1 MPSGLRL
8 PSNWALAEKIM
19 AMEQGTL
26 CRLVGLSKAGPWEQ
40 EGALG
45 SLQAELAAN
54 GVDQGRGSNEFHYF
68 CHLLEKLTMR
78 QQLVKAIRGS
88 GANSVLALRHQDGC

>member
-1 MPSGLRL
+1 
-8 PSNWALAEKIM
+8 M

-26 CRLVGLSKAGPWEQ
+26 CRHAGMSKAGPWEQ

-54 GVDQGRGSNEFHYF
+54 GVDQGRGFVPFFLS
-68 CHLLEKLTMR
+68 TR
-78 QQLVKAIRGS
+78 STV
-88 GANSVLALRHQDGC
+88 ALSLSERCCLGMTQVW